1 MSKLLPTNLPKKI
14 QDVILCFYVN
24 YKSIHDNIIRRDNE
38 KDCKMI
44 LCAPT
49 ETFYIDETIPKSRV
63 SWYKMKKN
71 GLLYYDSE
79 NHCYNILGHEIPF
92 GKTYIYNIMDIL
104 GLKYDKENEY
114 LGHEFKYA
122 LTIGQ
127 IRPEKIKSLESYL
140 NFILEENDINVQI
153 NFKKY
158 KNGYKQA
165 LKSFYNFVDFTNST
179 EIC

>member
-1 MSKLLPTNLPKKI
+1 MSKLLLPEQPKI
-14 QDVILCFYVN
+14 HDVVLCYYVQN
-24 YKSIHDNIIRRDNE
+24 DVGKNDNIILDNDE
-38 KDCKMI
+38 DKMI

-49 ETFYIDETIPKSRV
+49 ETFYIDETIPKSSV
-63 SWYKMKKN
+63 YIYKIKKN

-79 NHCYNILGHEIPF
+79 NHCYNILGHTIPF
-92 GKTYIYNIMDIL
+92 GETYIYNIMDIL
-104 GLKYDKENEY
+104 GLKYDKGNEY
-114 LGHEFKYA
+114 PGHEFKYT
-122 LTIGQ
+122 LSIGQ
-127 IRPEKIKSLESYL
+127 IRPEKIKSLELYL